1 MTMLQQ
7 LLTSCHPCLKIFN
20 IMFPSIFMKTHFLHC
35 CRGTLPTVPIPVCR
49 FWSFQILNSRINA
62 IHDGRSSPALT

>member
-35 CRGTLPTVPIPVCR
+35 YRNTPNYAYTCV
-49 FWSFQILNSRINA
+49 SILEFSNS
-62 IHDGRSSPALT
+62 